1 MLSKFLDQTEVNF
14 KEGQEI
20 YKAKKANLSTQH
32 LRKFSVMASLSV
44 MANVKIIFVGPLVAA

>member
-20 YKAKKANLSTQH
+20 NEAKKANLSTQH
-32 LRKFSVMASLSV
+32 LRKFSVMASC
-44 MANVKIIFVGPLVAA
+44 AVKIVFVGPLVAA